1 MHLCVWFP
9 PFSCQGDRVR
19 DFPRCPA
26 PFSAQGC
33 PRRDTRD
40 IEDLLAFVR
49 AQVLPS
55 ERAAGVLRDVQQ
67 FEDSPAIE
75 RRRAFPAIYL
85 LLEKYLVEVLRSRSG

>member
-1 MHLCVWFP
+1 
-9 PFSCQGDRVR
+9 
-19 DFPRCPA
+19 
-26 PFSAQGC
+26 
-33 PRRDTRD
+33 
-40 IEDLLAFVR
+40 LLAFVR

-67 FEDSPAIE
+67 SPAIE

>member
-1 MHLCVWFP
+1 MPCAVFGAGL
-9 PFSCQGDRVR
+9 
-19 DFPRCPA
+19 
-26 PFSAQGC
+26 

-67 FEDSPAIE
+67 FEDSPAI
-75 RRRAFPAIYL
+75 YL

>member
-1 MHLCVWFP
+1 MPCAVFGAGL
-9 PFSCQGDRVR
+9 
-19 DFPRCPA
+19 
-26 PFSAQGC
+26 

-49 AQVLPS
+49 AQVLSS

-67 FEDSPAIE
+67 FDDSPAIE